1 MQNLAIMKYQHT
13 IKKSKCEPA
22 YEHLSPGKS
31 EFCLYLMWYF
41 EGRLL
46 CHHAKGARSWHPLNS
61 VLKYDNLCLFKIR
74 RN

>member
-31 EFCLYLMWYF
+31 ERILSLSYV
-41 EGRLL
+41 
-46 CHHAKGARSWHPLNS
+46 
-61 VLKYDNLCLFKIR
+61 VL
-74 RN
+74 